1 MLCSCFLTWSSL
13 MDVILA
19 SHIAPISNL
28 KCLKYCMLWTVFYL
42 HWFTVFS
49 MVVLFHILR
58 VKKSKKNAYH
68 EPLEVTC
75 LVQFDEL
82 YLYVCYSNGNEIT
95 EVVLMQVCQWS
106 QYCGV
111 CTNEAKNR
119 QRTAATFHVSVD
131 QQDIRPALL
140 LEDTQSHHSAKGCC
154 QKC

>member
-1 MLCSCFLTWSSL
+1 MFE
-13 MDVILA
+13 ILHVVD
-19 SHIAPISNL
+19 S
-28 KCLKYCMLWTVFYL
+28 
-42 HWFTVFS
+42 
-49 MVVLFHILR
+49 VLFTL
-58 VKKSKKNAYH
+58 VYCFFNGGFVPYSESKKKVKKNAYH

-95 EVVLMQVCQWS
+95 EAVLMQVCQWS